1 MTVFLYLSNILF
13 TAGQSAFGKQ
23 FARRGGN
30 SLSFNLN
37 KALVGTVMFLI
48 FGSIT
53 GFSFH
58 FPTVLF
64 GLCYG
69 PSLCCAMH
77 TGFRALAMGPMAL
90 TSIIGSFSLLIPF
103 AFGIF
108 FWKEAFTVFKAI
120 GVMLLLISILMING
134 KKESGFSFVWLMYAL
149 LTLVANGICSVVQKM
164 HQLRFPS
171 LYRTEFM
178 FWALLCALI
187 VWSVVAVR
195 QKEEPSRTTLSL
207 LGMVSGLMNCSAN
220 YILLY
225 LSATENA
232 SVLFP
237 IVSIANIIAVW
248 LLGIVFFKERLKRTQ
263 VLGLVVGVISVVLL
277 KL

>member
-37 KALVGTVMFLI
+37 KALVGTVMFFVL
-48 FGSIT
+48 GCVT

-58 FPTVLF
+58 FPTALF

-69 PSLCCAMH
+69 LSLCCAMH

-108 FWKEAFTVFKAI
+108 FWKEAFTVCKAI
-120 GVMLLLISILMING
+120 GIMLLLISILMING
-134 KKESGFSFVWLMYAL
+134 KKESGFSFAWLMYAL

-178 FWALLCALI
+178 FWALLCAWI
-187 VWSVVAVR
+187 VWSVVAVW
-195 QKEEPSRTTLSL
+195 QKEEQSRATLSL

-248 LLGIVFFKERLKRTQ
+248 LLGIVFFKERLKHTQ
-263 VLGLVVGVISVVLL
+263 ALGLVVGVISVVLL